1 MVIQAHDRVA
11 QVLDLD
17 PRLVDEFVRTSSA
30 FERLRNPMLRRT
42 MARIVTVEQAA
53 RIAGVEPALLIE
65 RLNRVV
71 QGSATDDA
79 AAGSGTRVDENPSS
93 TGKTMSSQL
102 AEPMPAA
109 IRDVPAD
116 RLIDLDVRDDLR
128 SGREPFSRIMGARRS
143 LQPGDVLRLRAIF
156 EPVPLYQVMARQGLD
171 HWTERL
177 ADDDWRV
184 WFFASDSVAADPSA
198 AEPTG
203 CGGCGKPAA
212 VQPAA
217 GAPAED
223 DVVVLDVRGLEPP
236 EPMARTLAAL
246 DELPPNKTLV
256 QINVRVP
263 QFLLPQLEE
272 RGFTWEVREQSEDL
286 VRLFIRRRQG

>member
-1 MVIQAHDRVA
+1 MVIQGHDRVA
-11 QVLDLD
+11 QVLDRD
-17 PRLVDEFVRTSSA
+17 PRLVDEFVRTSPA

-71 QGSATDDA
+71 QGSGTDDA
-79 AAGSGTRVDENPSS
+79 PAASGTRVDDNSSS

-109 IRDVPAD
+109 IRDVAAD

-143 LQPGDVLRLRAIF
+143 LRPGEVLRLRAIF

-184 WFFASDSVAADPSA
+184 WFFASDGVAADPSA
-198 AEPTG
+198 PEPTG

-212 VQPAA
+212 AQPAA
-217 GAPAED
+217 GSAAED

-246 DELPPNKTLV
+246 DELPPSKTLV

-272 RGFTWEVREQSEDL
+272 RGFVWEVREQSEDL
-286 VRLFIRRRQG
+286 VRLFIRRRES